1 MQSPALKNY
10 LKTYRK
16 RSGLSQGELGQIL
29 GYKNHGQVSRHELSK
44 TSPPL
49 VIALAYEV
57 IFRAPVATLFLG
69 THDAVK
75 ATIEKRL
82 AVVEKDLQGRSAKE
96 PGAESI
102 ARRLEWMMERRG
114 PLTTVHDSRRDDK
127 HGRETAGA

>member
-1 MQSPALKNY
+1 MQSHSLKNY

-16 RSGLSQGELGQIL
+16 RSGLSQRELGQL
-29 GYKNHGQVSRHELSK
+29 VGYKNQGQVSRHEQSK

-75 ATIEKRL
+75 TTIEKRL
-82 AVVEKDLQGRSAKE
+82 GEMEKDLQGRSAKE
-96 PGAESI
+96 PDAEAI
-102 ARRLEWMMERRG
+102 ARRLEWLMERRG
-114 PLTTVHDSRRDDK
+114 L
-127 HGRETAGA
+127 

>member
-1 MQSPALKNY
+1 MQSHSLNNY

-16 RSGLSQGELGQIL
+16 RSGLSQRELGQL
-29 GYKNHGQVSRHELSK
+29 VGYKNQGQVSRHEQSK

-69 THDAVK
+69 TRDAVK

-82 AVVEKDLQGRSAKE
+82 AGVEKDLQSRSAKE
-96 PGAESI
+96 PDAGSI
-102 ARRLEWMMERRG
+102 ARRLEWLTERRG
-114 PLTTVHDSRRDDK
+114 
-127 HGRETAGA
+127 